1 MKSIT
6 EDKERKK
13 LFPLILEEIGRNDLQ
28 RTVLQYFQKGYT
40 IFSYNIDINNDLLSL
55 SPLHMCCI

>member
-1 MKSIT
+1 MKAIT

-28 RTVLQYFQKGYT
+28 RAVLQYFQKGYI
-40 IFSYNIDINNDLLSL
+40 IFFV
-55 SPLHMCCI
+55 

>member
-13 LFPLILEEIGRNDLQ
+13 LFPLILEEIGRNDLRGQ
-28 RTVLQYFQKGYT
+28 FYSTSEKVTQF
-40 IFSYNIDINNDLLSL
+40 FSYNIDINNDLLSL